1 MNREIHFFD
10 WGEIGYKAAWDKQDE
25 LLQNIV
31 ATKMKNRKLPQAE
44 QEKTDNFLIFCSH
57 PHVYTLGKTGAMTNL
72 LLSETLLEE
81 LGIEFYHTNRGGDI
95 TYHGPGQVVG
105 YPIIDLENFFTDI
118 HRYMRFLEEVIV
130 ATLAEY
136 GLKGERL
143 EGSTGVWLDTHK
155 PHRVRKICAMGVR
168 ASRWVTMHG
177 WAFNVNANLSYFNNI
192 IPCGITDKAVTS
204 LNKELEVDWVD
215 EEEVKAHLK
224 RHFYRIFE
232 GK

>member
-1 MNREIHFFD
+1 MNREIQFFD

-57 PHVYTLGKTGAMTNL
+57 PHVYTLGKTGAMSNL
-72 LLSETLLEE
+72 LLTETLLEE

-118 HRYMRFLEEVIV
+118 HRYMRFLEEVII

>member
-1 MNREIHFFD
+1 MNRHIQFMD
-10 WGEIGYKAAWDKQDE
+10 WGEIGYKAAWDKQDA

-105 YPIIDLENFFTDI
+105 YPILDLENFFTDI
-118 HRYMRFLEEVIV
+118 HRYMRFLEEVII

-204 LNKELEVDWVD
+204 LNKELEVEWVD